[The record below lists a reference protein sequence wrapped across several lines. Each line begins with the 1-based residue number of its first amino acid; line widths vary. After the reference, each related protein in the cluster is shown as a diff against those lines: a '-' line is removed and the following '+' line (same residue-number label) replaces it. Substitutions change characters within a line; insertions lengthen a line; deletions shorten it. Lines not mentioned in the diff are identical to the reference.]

1 MKKLAEKNAQEDEL
15 SAEARALMEQ
25 VLASEADN
33 QQMSAR
39 VAALLAGSSLTTKQG
54 VRLPGEPRQ
63 VHMVQYDGANME
75 SMRERNDN
83 FEMPNIPNVAIP
95 GLTNGV
101 NGVTMRENGGR
112 VKRGSIKRQSEI
124 LREKKKSRQEE
135 REEERKRKESYFRK
149 VTGLRK
155 AKVPLMVY
163 SCGGFSRCFRI
174 ARFYVLE
181 GPPVGVEYSKP
192 GEDDRRALNPEF

>member
-1 MKKLAEKNAQEDEL
+1 
-15 SAEARALMEQ
+15 MEQ
-25 VLASEADN
+25 ILASEADN
-33 QQMSAR
+33 AEVNSR
-39 VAALLAGSSLTTKQG
+39 VAALLAGSNLTTKAG
-54 VRLPGEPRQ
+54 VRPGEQRR
-63 VHMVQYDGANME
+63 VNGGVEYDEANME
-75 SMRERNDN
+75 EMRERKDT
-83 FEMPNIPNVAIP
+83 FEMPEIPNVAIP
-95 GLTNGV
+95 ELRDGGLTNG
-101 NGVTMRENGGR
+101 GVTMRESGGR

-124 LREKKKSRQEE
+124 LREKKQSRQEE

-174 ARFYVLE
+174 ARFYDLE